1 MADEGETYI
10 MNIDML
16 KDLFTLENIMDVIDK
31 YRSFGPL
38 PGILLPMLEAF
49 LPFLPLVV
57 FVMANASAFG
67 LWLGF
72 LFSWVGASLGALLVF
87 LLVRRYGHGRL
98 FGVLRR
104 NRQVKRLTTWVDR
117 HGFGPLFLLL
127 CFPFTPSA
135 LVNIVAG
142 LSKISIAQY
151 MLAVLTGKVVMIF
164 TISFIGYDI
173 ISLVKQPLRT
183 AIVAGVI
190 FVLWLVG
197 KQVEIRLNKKLERD
211 HHRFERK
218 NQEESN

>member
-87 LLVRRYGHGRL
+87 LLVRRYGHGKL

-151 MLAVLTGKVVMIF
+151 MLAVLTGKMVMIF

-190 FVLWLVG
+190 FILWLVG